1 MLASTQIK
9 KPSNWQDFEK
19 LCKLLWGEIWGC
31 EDSIKRNGRQ
41 GQNQHGVDIV
51 AFVGKYQ
58 GYCGIQCKGK
68 DDYTDAQLTE
78 KEIDAEIEKAKS
90 FEPTLKLLI
99 FATTANKDAKIE
111 AYIRGKDVESRGK
124 GLFNVDIAS
133 WEDIVDHLERYKTTF
148 NWYVN
153 NCQFKDASDVS
164 VTFDGEEEI
173 TIHPEYVKKTIHYE
187 YEELNPIERALREQ
201 IEQLDFTKN
210 PISPWYQS
218 QRVDKRWCRL
228 NINIKNIG
236 STVIRSPKLKIY
248 FSSEDIEKIS
258 DRFSYCNEFLIDSA
272 TKAQINANKDANRE
286 VFQTYSNEI
295 EYRPKESTFV
305 QKDERDFSISI
316 IAADDITQLQ
326 MGWLFLCE
334 DYQKNG
340 CLTINVEPV
349 VEENTETII
358 VYDEEAVK
366 PDEIKVI
373 PKIVEK

>member
-1 MLASTQIK
+1 MIAPTQIK
-9 KPSNWQDFEK
+9 KPNNWQDFEK
-19 LCKLLWGEIWGC
+19 LCKLLWGGIWGC

-51 AFVGKYQ
+51 AFVEKYQ

-111 AYIRGKDVESRGK
+111 TYIRKKDVENRLK
-124 GLFNVDIAS
+124 GLFKVEIAS
-133 WEDIVDHLERYKTTF
+133 WEDIVDHLERHKTTY

-218 QRVDKRWCRL
+218 QRADKRWCRL

-326 MGWLFLCE
+326 MDWLFLCE

>member
-1 MLASTQIK
+1 MIAPTQIK
-9 KPSNWQDFEK
+9 KPNNWQDFEK

-51 AFVGKYQ
+51 AFVEKYQ

-111 AYIRGKDVESRGK
+111 AYIREKDVESRGK

-210 PISPWYQS
+210 PIFPWYQS